1 MEKEKKVKVFSTPTC
16 PYCVM
21 VKNYLSENKIAFEDV
36 DVSKDEDAARE
47 MVGRSQQ
54 IGVPQL
60 WIGDQV
66 VVGFD
71 LLQINQIL
79 GIK

>member
-36 DVSKDEDAARE
+36 DVSKDEDAARV

>member
-47 MVGRSQQ
+47 MVG
-54 IGVPQL
+54 
-60 WIGDQV
+60 
-66 VVGFD
+66 
-71 LLQINQIL
+71 
-79 GIK
+79 